1 MRIIGIDPG
10 ETTGI
15 VVARPYDGEMVIIE
29 TLHLTGEKAPFW
41 LDNAL
46 GENGPNVPTEVVVER
61 FTISQR
67 TLQGT
72 RHGPLET
79 LYTIGALRYVCSQHE
94 VMPFFQTPAQV
105 KNAYSD
111 ETLKDLDLWKRVSG
125 PHERDALRHALLH
138 ARTRGFW
145 SGVAAGEML
154 PDLFDQIR

>member
-15 VVARPYDGEMVIIE
+15 VVVRPYEGEIVIIE
-29 TLHLTGEKAPFW
+29 ATHIDGKQAPVW

-46 GENGPNVPTEVVVER
+46 GENGPNVPTEVVIEL
-61 FTISQR
+61 FNISQR

-72 RHGPLET
+72 RHGPMET
-79 LYTIGALRYVCSQHE
+79 LYTIGALRYVCTQHA
-94 VMPFFQTPAQV
+94 VMPFFQTPAQA

-111 ETLKDLDLWKRVSG
+111 ETLSDLGLYRKVSG

-145 SGVAAGEML
+145 KGTVPE
-154 PDLFDQIR
+154 PLFDGIEIP